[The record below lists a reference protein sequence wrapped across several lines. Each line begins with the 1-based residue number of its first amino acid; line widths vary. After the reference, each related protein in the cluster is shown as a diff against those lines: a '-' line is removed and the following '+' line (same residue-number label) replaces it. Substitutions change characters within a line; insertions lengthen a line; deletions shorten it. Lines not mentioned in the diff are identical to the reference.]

1 MASARTGAAGA
12 SLTAMG
18 TRIGSSQPYVTKCQY
33 HMRGCSQ
40 QNGPSRRRTMS
51 REIPI
56 TAESVVSWSE
66 TPVATEVDREVVLMN
81 VGRGRCY
88 GLGETGTS
96 VWRRLGSPIRVDD
109 LCREL
114 MLEYHADPEVLVK
127 DVISLLEHLQEE
139 GLVRVVAA

>member
-1 MASARTGAAGA
+1 
-12 SLTAMG
+12 
-18 TRIGSSQPYVTKCQY
+18 
-33 HMRGCSQ
+33 
-40 QNGPSRRRTMS
+40 MS

-66 TPVATEVDREVVLMN
+66 APVATEVDREIVLMH

-88 GLGETGTS
+88 GLGETGSS

-114 MLEYHADPEVLVK
+114 MLEYRADPDALLSDVLT
-127 DVISLLEHLQEE
+127 LLEHLQEE
-139 GLVRVVAA
+139 GLVKVIAPHRDGGS

>member
-1 MASARTGAAGA
+1 
-12 SLTAMG
+12 
-18 TRIGSSQPYVTKCQY
+18 
-33 HMRGCSQ
+33 
-40 QNGPSRRRTMS
+40 MS

-56 TAESVVSWSE
+56 TAQSVVSWSE
-66 TPVATEVDREVVLMN
+66 TPVATEVDQEVVLMN

-114 MLEYHADPEVLVK
+114 MLEYQADPEVLAR

-139 GLVRVVAA
+139 GLVKVVAT

>member
-1 MASARTGAAGA
+1 
-12 SLTAMG
+12 
-18 TRIGSSQPYVTKCQY
+18 
-33 HMRGCSQ
+33 
-40 QNGPSRRRTMS
+40 MS

-66 TPVATEVDREVVLMN
+66 TPVATEVDQEVVLMN

-114 MLEYHADPEVLVK
+114 MLEYQADPEVLAR
-127 DVISLLEHLQEE
+127 DVITLLEHLQEE
-139 GLVRVVAA
+139 GLVKVVAV

>member
-1 MASARTGAAGA
+1 
-12 SLTAMG
+12 
-18 TRIGSSQPYVTKCQY
+18 
-33 HMRGCSQ
+33 
-40 QNGPSRRRTMS
+40 MS

-66 TPVATEVDREVVLMN
+66 APVATEVDREVVLMN

-88 GLGETGTS
+88 GLGETGSS

-114 MLEYHADPEVLVK
+114 MLEYHADLEVLIK
-127 DVISLLEHLQEE
+127 DIIALLEQMQQE
-139 GLVRVVAA
+139 GLVKVIAD

>member
-1 MASARTGAAGA
+1 
-12 SLTAMG
+12 
-18 TRIGSSQPYVTKCQY
+18 
-33 HMRGCSQ
+33 
-40 QNGPSRRRTMS
+40 MS

-66 TPVATEVDREVVLMN
+66 APVATEVDREVVLMN

-88 GLGETGTS
+88 GLGETGSS

-114 MLEYHADPEVLVK
+114 MLEYHADLDVLIK
-127 DVISLLEHLQEE
+127 DVIALLEQMQQE
-139 GLVRVVAA
+139 GLVKVIADWRSSSH

>member
-1 MASARTGAAGA
+1 MAT
-12 SLTAMG
+12 
-18 TRIGSSQPYVTKCQY
+18 TRPEDSFV
-33 HMRGCSQ
+33 
-40 QNGPSRRRTMS
+40 MS

-66 TPVATEVDREVVLMN
+66 APVATEVDREVVLMN

-88 GLGETGTS
+88 GLGETGSS

-114 MLEYHADPEVLVK
+114 MLEYHADLEVLIK
-127 DVISLLEHLQEE
+127 DVIVLLEQMQQE
-139 GLVRVVAA
+139 GLVKVIAD